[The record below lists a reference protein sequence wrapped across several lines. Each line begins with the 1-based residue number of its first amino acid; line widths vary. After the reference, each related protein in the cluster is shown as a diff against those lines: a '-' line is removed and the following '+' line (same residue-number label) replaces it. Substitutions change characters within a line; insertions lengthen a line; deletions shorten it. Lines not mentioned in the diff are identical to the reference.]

1 MSQEMIIVLGGLA
14 VAIVFFMIAY
24 FLRMNREDTQKRT
37 LSIIAGKAAGVKT
50 ESAKDMQDKR
60 RADLARKLQQNNE
73 SFKAKKSGGVRE
85 RLNLAGLDNV
95 STKKFWVLSLCSGAA
110 VCLYAI
116 VMGYSPLIICLF
128 GVIGTLGLPR
138 MVLNFKTKRR
148 QKKFLEDFADALE
161 SMVRLLKAGMP
172 VGEAIAMV
180 AREYTGPIGEEMSKI
195 YDEQK
200 IGITLPEACLR
211 SAQRMPLTE
220 MKMFATGISIQQQ
233 TGSSLSEIL
242 TNLAR
247 VIRARFRLR
256 RKIASLSAEAKASA
270 GIIGSLPIVVA
281 GGLYAI
287 NPEYMYPLFYTI
299 KGKYYLCGAGGIML
313 LGCLIMRQMIN
324 FKI

>member
-1 MSQEMIIVLGGLA
+1 MSQEMIIGLGILA
-14 VAIVFFMIAY
+14 VAILLTMIAY
-24 FLRMNREDTQKRT
+24 FLRSNRQEQQRRT
-37 LSIIAGKAAGVKT
+37 LSVIYGKAAGPVK
-50 ESAKDMQDKR
+50 ESARDLQDRR

-73 SFKAKKSGGVRE
+73 SATKKKNGGIRD
-85 RLNLAGLDNV
+85 RLNQAGLDHV
-95 STKKFWVLSLCSGAA
+95 PTKKYWIICVVVAVLVMVLSFVSGQ
-110 VCLYAI
+110 
-116 VMGYSPLIICLF
+116 SPLLVVLF
-128 GVIGTLGLPR
+128 TIVAGLGLPQL
-138 MVLNFKTKRR
+138 VLKFKIGRR

-195 YDEQK
+195 YEEQK

-211 SAQRMPLTE
+211 AAERMPIAE

-256 RKIASLSAEAKASA
+256 RKISALSAEAKASA
-270 GIIGSLPIVVA
+270 AIIGLLPVVVA
-281 GGLYAI
+281 GGLYAV
-287 NPEYMYPLFYTI
+287 NPEYMHPLFFTL
-299 KGKYYLCGAGGIML
+299 KGKYYLSGAGGLML

>member
-1 MSQEMIIVLGGLA
+1 MSQEMILSLGALA
-14 VAIVFFMIAY
+14 IMILLFMIAY
-24 FLRMNREDTQKRT
+24 FLRVNREDQQKRT
-37 LSIIAGKAAGVKT
+37 LSIIAGKSAGTKT
-50 ESAKDMQDKR
+50 ESAKDLQDKR

-73 SFKAKKSGGVRE
+73 IVRTKKKGGPRE
-85 RLNLAGLDNV
+85 KLNLAGLDHV
-95 STKKFWVLSLCSGAA
+95 STKKFWILSALSGLVFFLIAA
-110 VCLYAI
+110 AL
-116 VMGYSPLIICLF
+116 GYSPIVMFSIS
-128 GVIGTLGLPR
+128 VIGLLGFPR
-138 MVLNFKTKRR
+138 MVLNFKIKRR
-148 QKKFLEDFADALE
+148 QKQFLEEFADALE

-172 VGEAIAMV
+172 VGEAISMV
-180 AREYTGPIGEEMSKI
+180 SREYSGPIGEEMSKI

-211 SAQRMPLTE
+211 SAERMPLTE

-242 TNLAR
+242 TNLAK

-256 RKIASLSAEAKASA
+256 RKIAALSAEAKASA
-270 GIIGSLPIVVA
+270 GIIGLLPIVVA

-287 NPEYMYPLFYTI
+287 NPEYMYPLFHTI
-299 KGKYYLCGAGGIML
+299 KGKYYLCGAGGVML